1 MSPVHNL
8 GLQVSVETSSGKS
21 AYLDSPLKKR
31 LRFKTEN
38 WKCCILRN
46 QGRASTPRRRGW
58 WDGTARGRSSP
69 SWWRSSK
76 SARCTFAPPAPPAGN
91 AGSRTATDPRSHR
104 MGPEA
109 WARQV
114 SVMTTTQS
122 PNQGMQALTQNPGV
136 IGWCAVSFWS
146 VPFHDP
152 LVIQARSLLTLKP
165 KDNVQKISS
174 RCSFFYG
181 FGIKNYFFEQ
191 DIWCFNGNIC

>member
-1 MSPVHNL
+1 MSPLHNL
-8 GLQVSVETSSGKS
+8 GLQVSVETSSGKRS
-21 AYLDSPLKKR
+21 LQKKKDSVLK
-31 LRFKTEN
+31 LHCLVYEC
-38 WKCCILRN
+38 WILRN

-109 WARQV
+109 WAQQV

-122 PNQGMQALTQNPGV
+122 PNQGTQALTQNPGV
-136 IGWCAVSFWS
+136 IGWWTVSFWS
-146 VPFHDP
+146 VPFYDP
-152 LVIQARSLLTLKP
+152 LVIQARSLWSASLKP
-165 KDNVQKISS
+165 KNNVKKNNS
-174 RCSFFYG
+174 RYIFFVW
-181 FGIKNYFFEQ
+181 
-191 DIWCFNGNIC
+191 IWDKKWHLVFQW